1 MCAAGISR
9 PHRPA
14 LTGGLRSARA
24 RNAANLM
31 IGSGMQQARKLQAEE
46 AVEVVKN
53 HVDGTRLSRWTL
65 GSRSAAGTSRRSGRQ
80 ERCRWRGERCAFR
93 SAGRDTQM
101 NPTREGSVSM
111 FGAPH
116 GALRLHDQG
125 DRPVLQSGVKAM
137 RVRARHVFRDVGGRG
152 ARETSKA
159 SRATGNPQGGR
170 GKVQRPAARAP
181 RATVNHR
188 KVAGTLRTLKARST
202 AQERHPKELGLNA
215 DRIAML

>member
-24 RNAANLM
+24 GNAANLM

-53 HVDGTRLSRWTL
+53 HVDGTGLSRWTL

-101 NPTREGSVSM
+101 NPTREGHS
-111 FGAPH
+111 
-116 GALRLHDQG
+116 DQG
-125 DRPVLQSGVKAM
+125 DRPVLQNGVKAM
-137 RVRARHVFRDVGGRG
+137 RVRANHVFRDVGGRG

-159 SRATGNPQGGR
+159 SRATGNRQGGR

-181 RATVNHR
+181 RAPSTIER
-188 KVAGTLRTLKARST
+188 WLARY
-202 AQERHPKELGLNA
+202 AP
-215 DRIAML
+215 

>member
-101 NPTREGSVSM
+101 NPTREGHS
-111 FGAPH
+111 
-116 GALRLHDQG
+116 DQG

-137 RVRARHVFRDVGGRG
+137 RVRASRVFRDVVGRG

-159 SRATGNPQGGR
+159 SRATGNRQGGR

-215 DRIAML
+215 DRTAML

>member
-53 HVDGTRLSRWTL
+53 HVDGTGLSRWTL

-93 SAGRDTQM
+93 SAGRDTQT
-101 NPTREGSVSM
+101 NPRRAGHS
-111 FGAPH
+111 
-116 GALRLHDQG
+116 DQG

-137 RVRARHVFRDVGGRG
+137 RVRAGRIFGRARARSARDLAGEPGNRQSPRRSRESPTTRSSSSAGDRHPSKGGWHATSPEGQINRIGASSRGVGM
-152 ARETSKA
+152 
-159 SRATGNPQGGR
+159 N
-170 GKVQRPAARAP
+170 AARTS
-181 RATVNHR
+181 R
-188 KVAGTLRTLKARST
+188 L
-202 AQERHPKELGLNA
+202 
-215 DRIAML
+215 

>member
-101 NPTREGSVSM
+101 NPTREGHS
-111 FGAPH
+111 
-116 GALRLHDQG
+116 DQG

-137 RVRARHVFRDVGGRG
+137 RVRASRVFRDVVGRG

-159 SRATGNPQGGR
+159 SRATGNRQGGR

-181 RATVNHR
+181 RAIVIHR

-215 DRIAML
+215 ERTAML